1 MRLKKHHDL
10 SDRLLISPTRGDPF
24 DPFGA
29 ETVELQQSVWFILD
43 DIEHVFAKRFDQRLG
58 EVRTDTPDHAA
69 SQVFLDAVDGTGW
82 QNLEEGRPELHAVIT
97 MVVPSAT
104 ALDELTGLDG
114 CGGPED
120 RDQFAM
126 TTDLDPEDAKSGIW
140 AMEGH
145 TFDQPRKR
153 FAVMI
158 AVG

>member
-1 MRLKKHHDL
+1 
-10 SDRLLISPTRGDPF
+10 
-24 DPFGA
+24 
-29 ETVELQQSVWFILD
+29 
-43 DIEHVFAKRFDQRLG
+43 
-58 EVRTDTPDHAA
+58 
-69 SQVFLDAVDGTGW
+69 
-82 QNLEEGRPELHAVIT
+82 

-104 ALDELTGLDG
+104 ALDELAGLNG

-120 RDQFAM
+120 RDQFTM

-158 AVG
+158 SVGGIFLETHGASMLETGRKS